1 MIVASEASTEFFH
14 TFAEMCIFNAVRLL
28 NCRFLLKELKATS
41 SLIVYSFM
49 FFWLKVK
56 RKYRIPAELD
66 YCFLS
71 KLLMTLVFHQ
81 SIKLIYS
88 SKKKI
93 KNKIK

>member
-1 MIVASEASTEFFH
+1 MAALEDSTQDAH
-14 TFAEMCIFNAVRLL
+14 TSAEMCAFNAVQLL
-28 NCRFLLKELKATS
+28 NCSFLLKELKATS

-88 SKKKI
+88 SM
-93 KNKIK
+93 NLCDL